1 MRRALT
7 AAMKAR
13 DQPAVT
19 ALRSAL
25 AAIDNA
31 EAVDTPRATPAAQ
44 EHPSVAGDAV
54 AGETAAGGVA
64 AGDTTDSQGAGGGV
78 AGQESAGGV
87 AAGRVAAGGE
97 VAGGG
102 IVGGGVAGAVVG
114 LGAAEVER
122 RTLTSAQMEA
132 IVRWEVA
139 ERQTA
144 ARAYERAGRSGHAER
159 LRAEAEVLSAYLG
172 DPGVELGDPGVE
184 LGDSGVDLG
193 DPDIDLRDLGT

>member
-44 EHPSVAGDAV
+44 EHPSA
-54 AGETAAGGVA
+54 AGEVA
-64 AGDTTDSQGAGGGV
+64 ADETTA
-78 AGQESAGGV
+78 
-87 AAGRVAAGGE
+87 GE

-102 IVGGGVAGAVVG
+102 IVGGGVAGAAVG

-144 ARAYERAGRSGHAER
+144 ARAYEHAGRSGHAER

-172 DPGVELGDPGVE
+172 DPGVELGDPEVE
-184 LGDSGVDLG
+184 LGDPGV
-193 DPDIDLRDLGT
+193 DLRDLGT

>member
-7 AAMKAR
+7 AAMKSR

-31 EAVDTPRATPAAQ
+31 EAVDTARATPAS
-44 EHPSVAGDAV
+44 ERHPAV
-54 AGETAAGGVA
+54 PGETTGRQVA
-64 AGDTTDSQGAGGGV
+64 DGETTADEVADGETTGGGI
-78 AGQESAGGV
+78 
-87 AAGRVAAGGE
+87 AGGE
-97 VAGGG
+97 
-102 IVGGGVAGAVVG
+102 IAGAVVG

-122 RTLTSAQMEA
+122 RTLTSAEMEA
-132 IVRWEVA
+132 IVREEAA

-144 ARAYERAGRSGHAER
+144 AGAYERAGQSGHAER

-172 DPGVELGDPGVE
+172 DPGV
-184 LGDSGVDLG
+184 DLG
-193 DPDIDLRDLGT
+193 NPGA

>member
-31 EAVDTPRATPAAQ
+31 EAVDIARTTPTGEA
-44 EHPSVAGDAV
+44 HPAV
-54 AGETAAGGVA
+54 A
-64 AGDTTDSQGAGGGV
+64 
-78 AGQESAGGV
+78 
-87 AAGRVAAGGE
+87 GE
-97 VAGGG
+97 VAGGETTG
-102 IVGGGVAGAVVG
+102 RDIADGEIADGEVAGGGVAGAVVG

-122 RTLTSAQMEA
+122 RTLTSAEMEA
-132 IVRWEVA
+132 IVLEEVA
-139 ERQTA
+139 ERLTA
-144 ARAYERAGRSGHAER
+144 ARAYERAGQSGHAER

-172 DPGVELGDPGVE
+172 DPGAGVGDSVVDPGDPGA
-184 LGDSGVDLG
+184 
-193 DPDIDLRDLGT
+193 